1 MSNLLRGRFCDLC
14 NDYHLEIG
22 RGHDAT
28 LDLPKLTDTLAEVIE
43 YLVPLA
49 EDECQG
55 DPPRMVPNA
64 AAKLLHA
71 VRVAK
76 HSAELVGAM
85 GEPEPC
91 DSDHPCS
98 ACAGDAVDAAD
109 SARES

>member
-1 MSNLLRGRFCDLC
+1 MTARQPYCSAC
-14 NDYHLEIG
+14 NDEHPRTALNL
-22 RGHDAT
+22 AS
-28 LDLPKLTDTLAEVIE
+28 LADTLADMERH
-43 YLVPLA
+43 LAPLA

-64 AAKLLHA
+64 EAKLLHR

-76 HSAELVGAM
+76 HSAELVKAL

-91 DSDHPCS
+91 EPDHPCS